1 MKNVA
6 VRVHPDN
13 GLIAAG
19 TGEVMFEPSD
29 GAIYVMGDD
38 GAHTV
43 FNFRHVTHYVV
54 VPLDEEKQEEGFRI
68 G

>member
-1 MKNVA
+1 MQNA
-6 VRVHPDN
+6 SVRVHLEN
-13 GLIAAG
+13 GLVAVG
-19 TGEVMFEPSD
+19 SGEVILQPDE
-29 GAIYVMGDD
+29 GALYVLGDE

-54 VPLDEEKQEEGFRI
+54 VPNQDKEGTSI